1 MGQVSGVRGT
11 TFVVPFFG
19 ALEASGAEAGKKI
32 ARNLRPPST
41 IPPTD
46 RDTGTRTLTQEERG
60 HFAVQDSLWIP
71 SDPVRVIRW
80 SPDR

>member
-1 MGQVSGVRGT
+1 MGQVSGVRGST
-11 TFVVPFFG
+11 LVVPFFFG
-19 ALEASGAEAGKKI
+19 ALEASGAEAGKNS

-41 IPPTD
+41 IPQMG
-46 RDTGTRTLTQEERG
+46 RDTGTRTLTQEECG
-60 HFAVQDSLWIP
+60 HFP